1 MSEVHNCGV
10 GFEKQYSL
18 PGVEPPRAL
27 ATTFS
32 AQRYDPLHLP
42 PTLLLGNG
50 AREQMFRDVQEMV
63 VAEIS
68 PTLVSSLA
76 PSPPRA
82 INLDHPSMQLSPN
95 ITRLDNDVSISRRRE
110 TRLQKVH
117 DSYKNAGKRVR
128 LIWRGVFTC
137 LLASGTTFH
146 HVGRCFRD
154 AIMRVVRSLI
164 GVVRGAI
171 PERAASVTRVAL
183 H

>member
-50 AREQMFRDVQEMV
+50 AREQTFRDVQEMV

-82 INLDHPSMQLSPN
+82 ILSPN
-95 ITRLDNDVSISRRRE
+95 ITRLDNDVGISRGRE

-171 PERAASVTRVAL
+171 PKRATSVTRVAL

>member
-42 PTLLLGNG
+42 PTLLLGSG
-50 AREQMFRDVQEMV
+50 AREQTFRDVQEMV

-82 INLDHPSMQLSPN
+82 ILSPN

-117 DSYKNAGKRVR
+117 NSYKNAGKRGPHSIMLADVSVMP
-128 LIWRGVFTC
+128 LCG
-137 LLASGTTFH
+137 LLGL
-146 HVGRCFRD
+146 V
-154 AIMRVVRSLI
+154 